1 MISKP
6 LVTPSILICEEKINL
21 TYALNWKR
29 PVINKKSNSQQHRHC
44 HSFSLHDSDQ
54 QTEAEQLS
62 ALWVPKLHT
71 IAELSTEFLKKLRPR
86 FQSISSKHCN
96 RKWDTAFLVQHWR
109 QDTITAKATKR
120 RTHWSSQDCGN
131 TRTADFQGYSRHL
144 DCLSVGPK
152 NQTFAYWQSALSGLA
167 KSFAGKHPGRL
178 HTPSLFCT
186 TACSS
191 AHETS
196 RFRAVF
202 SVTSKGIPHTVTI
215 SFLFVLLPNLQTNKN
230 L

>member
-6 LVTPSILICEEKINL
+6 LVRPSILICEEKINL

-29 PVINKKSNSQQHRHC
+29 PVIHKKSNSQQHTYCR
-44 HSFSLHDSDQ
+44 SFSLHDSDQ

-109 QDTITAKATKR
+109 HNHSKGYQEVYPLVRPRLWKHQDSRLPGILKASWLSFCGAKEP
-120 RTHWSSQDCGN
+120 N
-131 TRTADFQGYSRHL
+131 L
-144 DCLSVGPK
+144 CL
-152 NQTFAYWQSALSGLA
+152 LA
-167 KSFAGKHPGRL
+167 ECFEWLSFAGKHPGRL

-191 AHETS
+191 AS
-196 RFRAVF
+196 WN
-202 SVTSKGIPHTVTI
+202 KQI
-215 SFLFVLLPNLQTNKN
+215 SCSFQCDI
-230 L
+230 